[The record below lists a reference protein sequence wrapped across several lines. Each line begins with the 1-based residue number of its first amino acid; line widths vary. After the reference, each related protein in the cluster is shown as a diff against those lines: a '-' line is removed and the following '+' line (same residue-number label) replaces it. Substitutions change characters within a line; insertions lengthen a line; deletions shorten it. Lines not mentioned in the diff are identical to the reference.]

1 MAKKKNEQEIEEI
14 VETTTPKE
22 TPVSKTKSEMAK
34 LEIRDKNARL
44 RVKKKRGG
52 HMLITI
58 DQLDNPH
65 ITKQLSD
72 AHLKILKEGKGISQR
87 RK

>member
-1 MAKKKNEQEIEEI
+1 MAEDKNKESVDVVKAESTEKKKPKKQKVMAKIE
-14 VETTTPKE
+14 V
-22 TPVSKTKSEMAK
+22 
-34 LEIRDKNARL
+34 RDMNARF

-65 ITKQLSD
+65 IVKQLIDS
-72 AHLKILKEGKGISQR
+72 HVQILKEGKGISQR